1 MTGYRGRIG
10 IYELLEID
18 APLADAIRRGDLVRF
33 SQLAQCQPGYV
44 PLAKRALDYA
54 ASGVTSVPEVL
65 RVTSGL
71 EEYEQAT
78 TLVKD
83 VLTSEQN
90 FEQQAI

>member
-1 MTGYRGRIG
+1 
-10 IYELLEID
+10 
-18 APLADAIRRGDLVRF
+18 
-33 SQLAQCQPGYV
+33 V